1 MLMDIVSFFEV
12 VKTNS
17 ALCFVAG
24 IFLGYFLHSI
34 ISHGFLSKSRS
45 KPPSR
50 YQTKKGDSSVKRSNT
65 VSGLSELSFDF
76 TDTAFKAI
84 TPQRLGGVSLD
95 PQGNELQ

>member
-1 MLMDIVSFFEV
+1 MDIVNFFEV

-34 ISHGFLSKSRS
+34 ISHGFLSKNRG

-50 YQTKKGDSSVKRSNT
+50 YQAKKVDSSVKRSNT
-65 VSGLSELSFDF
+65 VVGLSEPSFDF